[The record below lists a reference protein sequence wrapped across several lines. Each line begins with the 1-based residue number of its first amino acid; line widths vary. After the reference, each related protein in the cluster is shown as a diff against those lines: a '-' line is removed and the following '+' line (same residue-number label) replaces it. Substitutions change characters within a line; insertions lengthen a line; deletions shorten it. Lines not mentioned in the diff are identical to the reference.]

1 MNATQAKEVLN
12 LYRPGTADDNDPSF
26 AEALECC
33 ESDPELKN
41 WFEAH
46 CDVYRTLRRK
56 FRELPVPDAL
66 KEQIIA
72 ERNVRP
78 TVLWRRPALLAAVA
92 AVALLVG
99 GMSWWLRSREDT
111 SFPQY
116 VDRMVSLALRGYA
129 MPVATNDPA
138 QIRQYLTANRAPGD
152 YAVPPSLEKATLMGC
167 SVEGWQDVRVA
178 LICFD
183 SGRPHP
189 PGQQND
195 LWMFVIDSRAV
206 RGGPPD
212 STPSF
217 AQVNRAMTASWT
229 KGGKTYLLVA
239 DGDATLLR
247 KYL

>member
-1 MNATQAKEVLN
+1 MNATEAKEVLI
-12 LYRPGTADDNDPSF
+12 LYRPGTADDHDPAF
-26 AEALECC
+26 VDALDYCQR
-33 ESDPELKN
+33 DPELKS
-41 WFEAH
+41 WFDGH
-46 CDVYRTLRRK
+46 CEVYRTLRQK
-56 FRELPVPDAL
+56 FRELPVPEAL
-66 KEQIIA
+66 KEQIVA
-72 ERNVRP
+72 ERDVRP
-78 TVLWRRPALLAAVA
+78 TVLWRSPALLVAVA
-92 AVALLVG
+92 VVALLVG
-99 GMSWWLRSREDT
+99 GLSWWLRSREDT
-111 SFPQY
+111 GFPKY
-116 VDRMVSLALRGYA
+116 VDRMVSLALLGYT

-152 YAVPPSLEKATLMGC
+152 YAIPAALEKATLMGC
-167 SVEGWQDVRVA
+167 SVEGWQNVRVA

-189 PGQQND
+189 AGQQND

-206 RGGPPD
+206 SGGPRD

-217 AQVNRAMTASWT
+217 AQVNRTMTASWT